1 MRNYKLV
8 KTAVALILGAT
19 VVTSAVV
26 PTDASAASK
35 YKIKSGKLVVAKTGK
50 TAAGY
55 VTYKKILY
63 KSGKKFTGLKT
74 KIYYKSGKKATGTFK
89 GSYYKAGAKKVTT
102 GTYNK
107 AYYVK
112 GVKKVATGLYA
123 SKYYKEGKLATGT
136 YKATYYVNGVKKAT
150 TGYYNGAYYVKGV
163 KKVTT
168 GIYNKQYYVKG
179 KLSKGLAVYK
189 EQLYKDGS
197 LNKDLALFK
206 DELYDGATFSKG
218 IKVYKD
224 ATGLELFYNDEKL
237 ANGTFF
243 INEKEEA
250 FEDGVKVGAKV
261 SAVEAINGTTIEVK
275 FNKAVDKEDAESA
288 KVKGAIKIG
297 TATISTTS
305 LSEDGRTLTITF
317 NMPLNLKEA
326 TVEIPGIKTK
336 ADAAISTPKF
346 LETMTYTDTVS
357 PTIVSAASAIAK
369 ITDTVT
375 NKVTVKFSEP
385 VQPAAIAYVNDANV
399 SVSQGD
405 NKNELILTLGVGAKV
420 GDILNIKLTNVKDLT
435 GNAILPNP
443 ADISTI
449 VLAADST
456 APVVNS
462 ITTKSL
468 TNELNVTFNFN
479 KKVTASSIDTN
490 KTYLSASGTKIG
502 DLVIKAVSAD
512 SKSVTYK
519 VTLADNAALVAAFEK
534 DGKFT
539 ANLYV
544 QEALVL
550 DEAGNKSAPSNQSI
564 TFTKDAIAPL
574 LISSEFKDDKL
585 VLNFNEAVTV
595 VDAKKVMKVIEYN
608 AQTGYEHALTDVDL
622 SLATVSNDG
631 KTLSIDLVVKSKAED
646 KTYKVSF
653 EEGAL
658 IDDSKNKVAAYNEIV
673 VVKKLAVTTTKDTAN
688 PTVDLAGIVADPVG
702 DNYIIKFNVKDE
714 KGVASEETQSGLDFS
729 TILNSGNYTLA
740 GKALPFGTKIST
752 NVADANTFAKDGT
765 VIVTLTIPKTSILT
779 NLSGPLTA
787 TGIKDRNGNTL
798 VKIIASDNLTLKEGI
813 APTLKTAS
821 ISSDNHIILGF
832 SEAIAAPVK
841 DDFIVKVNDKTIVID
856 GVTEGTASNLGKYLI
871 DLKKLVKDGD
881 PEKKETA
888 VIDGLK
894 KGKVKVKEGT
904 LTSSASETAP
914 KTYTVNTTGD
924 GFENITGISVTAG
937 EATITQGGVT
947 FEAKDLAA
955 GDTFTLETTA
965 LKLATEAYLDVDAND
980 SFDSDIDIQLGVGII
995 GENYSLINSP
1005 IIKTITVE
1013 TEKLATGELVTKD
1026 NNNNTLT
1033 QGTVIKIK

>member
-1 MRNYKLV
+1 MRNYKLA
-8 KTAVALILGAT
+8 KTAVALILGAS

-55 VTYKKILY
+55 VTYKKTLY
-63 KSGKKFTGLKT
+63 KSGKKYTGLKS
-74 KIYYKSGKKATGTFK
+74 KIYYKSGKKATGTYK
-89 GSYYKAGAKKVTT
+89 GAYYKTGAKKVTT

-136 YKATYYVNGVKKAT
+136 YKSTYYVNGVKKAT

-179 KLSKGLAVYK
+179 KLSKGLVVYK

-206 DELYDGATFSKG
+206 DELYDGATLSKG

-224 ATGLELFYNDEKL
+224 AAGLELFYNDEKL

-250 FEDGVKVGAKV
+250 FENGVKVGAKV

-275 FNKAVDKEDAESA
+275 FNKAVDKDDAESV
-288 KVKGAIKIG
+288 KVKDAIKIG
-297 TATISTTS
+297 TAAVSTTS

-317 NMPLNLKEA
+317 TTPLNLKEA

-357 PTIVSAASAIAK
+357 PTVISAASAIAK

-385 VQPAAIAYVNDANV
+385 VQPSAIAYVNDANV

-420 GDILNIKLTNVKDLT
+420 GDILNVKLTNVKDLT

-456 APVVNS
+456 APVVTS
-462 ITTKSL
+462 VTTKSV
-468 TNELNVTFNFN
+468 TAGLNVTFNFN
-479 KKVTASSIDTN
+479 KKVTAASIDAS
-490 KTYLSASGTKIG
+490 KTYLSANGINVGKLETP
-502 DLVIKAVSAD
+502 VVSAD

-519 VTLADNAALVAAFEK
+519 VTLTDGTAVAAFEK

-550 DEAGNKSAPSNQSI
+550 DEAGNKSAASNQSI
-564 TFTKDAIAPL
+564 TFTKDAIAPA
-574 LISSEFKDDKL
+574 LISSEFKDNKL

-595 VDAKKVMKVIEYN
+595 VDAKKVVKVIAYN
-608 AQTGYEHALTDVDL
+608 AQTGYESILTDADL
-622 SLATVSNDG
+622 KLATVSNDG
-631 KTLSIDLVVKSKAED
+631 KTLAIDLGVKAGAEE

-653 EEGAL
+653 VKGAL
-658 IDDSKNKVAAYNEIV
+658 IDDSSNEVAAYNEIV

-688 PTVDLAGIVADPVG
+688 PTVSLAGIAATPTG
-702 DNYIIKFNVKDE
+702 DNYVIKFNVKDE

-752 NVADANTFAKDGT
+752 DVADANIFAKDGT
-765 VIVTLTIPKTSILT
+765 VEVTLTIPKTSIPTDLF
-779 NLSGPLTA
+779 GPLTA

-798 VKIIASDNLTLKEGI
+798 VTIVASDNLSLKEGV
-813 APTLKTAS
+813 APTLKTA
-821 ISSDNHIILGF
+821 IIGLDNHIVLGF
-832 SEAIAAPVK
+832 SEPLVDLPKAS
-841 DDFIVKVNDKTIVID
+841 DFIVKVNDKTIAID
-856 GVTEGTASNLGKYLI
+856 PVTIATGSDAGKYLI
-871 DLKKLVKDGD
+871 NLKKLVKDGN
-881 PEKKETA
+881 PEKKEAGIITGTGA
-888 VIDGLK
+888 D
-894 KGKVKVKEGT
+894 KVKVKT
-904 LTSSASETAP
+904 LTSAALATAP
-914 KTYTVNTTGD
+914 EIYTVNVTGD
-924 GFENITGISVTAG
+924 GFDGRTGITITAG
-937 EATITQGGVT
+937 AATITQGNVT
-947 FEAKDLAA
+947 FEATGLVA
-955 GDTFTLETTA
+955 GDTFTLETTE
-965 LKLATEAYLDVDAND
+965 LKLATEAYLDVDD
-980 SFDSDIDIQLGVGII
+980 SRSFDSNIDIQLGVGII
-995 GENYSLINSP
+995 GADYSLLNSP

-1013 TEKLATGELVTKD
+1013 TKKLATGELATKD
-1026 NNNNTLT
+1026 NSNNALT
-1033 QGTVIKIK
+1033 QGTVMKIK